1 MTHPDAK
8 AEHLATFDVARG
20 LIAQHDGIRHEL
32 VQALRLQAEADRAAD
47 ANLRVV
53 LAGGDTTETQAALD
67 AAVQAFA
74 EFQGGRWLAL
84 FWFLTSPL
92 EDLTRDHSNTH

>member
-1 MTHPDAK
+1 MTNPDAQ
-8 AEHLATFDVARG
+8 ARHFASFEPARS
-20 LIAQHDGIRHEL
+20 LIAQHDDLRHEL

-47 ANLRVV
+47 ANLRLV
-53 LAGGDTTETQAALD
+53 LAGGDTTETQDAFD

-84 FWFLTSPL
+84 FWLLTSPL
-92 EDLTRDHSNTH
+92 EELTRDHTNTH

>member
-47 ANLRVV
+47 VRQSVPHLPAATPPRRRRRSTLPCRPSPSSR
-53 LAGGDTTETQAALD
+53 AGAGLLCSG
-67 AAVQAFA
+67 F
-74 EFQGGRWLAL
+74 
-84 FWFLTSPL
+84 
-92 EDLTRDHSNTH
+92 